1 MMRVGLGFDAHAL
14 VAGRTLRLGGVDIPF
29 EQGLAGHSDGDAAA
43 HAVADALL
51 GAARMGDLGEL
62 FPSGDP
68 RHRNADSLGFLGA
81 IAALLASAGWAVVN
95 IDVVLIAQRPRL
107 APFARAMSAAMSGS
121 LGIPAEALSVHA
133 KSTDHLGFA
142 GRGEGIAA
150 MAVAMV
156 RHQER
161 RAG

>member
-1 MMRVGLGFDAHAL
+1 MMRIGLGFDAHAL
-14 VAGRTLRLGGVDIPF
+14 VAGRRLRLGGVDIPF

-68 RHRNADSLGFLGA
+68 RYRNADSLGFLGA

-107 APFARAMSAAMSGS
+107 GPFARAMSAAMSGS